1 MQRQNQKIFF
11 NKKDICSTKD
21 TQHYG
26 QLYGSATSLAI
37 AENIENK
44 TGPKIIITPDMD
56 SAEKICIEVNF
67 FTDFNFS
74 IALFPDLEILPYD
87 ISPPSK
93 QVIANRSE
101 ILFKMTT
108 NEIDVLV
115 LNAAN
120 LLWRLP
126 PKDFFTQQSFS
137 LQEGQSFS
145 MNRMKPRLKNNGYE
159 RASLVTQPGEFC
171 VRGSLIDVFSPLY
184 KNPIRVDFEDD
195 KIDSIR
201 VFDIDSQMTVNRI
214 KKATIIPSDQYPKN
228 NETIDFFKINL
239 RNHFEGNQL
248 EWPLY
253 NFIESDAESYGVHN
267 YLPFFFKSMSSIW
280 DYCTSEY
287 ELFCLNDIKTPIRE
301 HQKIIQ
307 ERFKVAGNKEQPSID
322 PSELFFDAKEQ
333 INYINNLNPINI
345 QNKKFRPSSKHHI
358 HNFQTKPIG
367 LIKPSKTSSIDDN
380 VMNLIE
386 TSTSKV
392 LLSIT
397 NTNHFQALKNQFN
410 QHPVVEK
417 EIKSWKEFLK
427 KEKGIYLTQQLI
439 HQSFIAPKS
448 EIMVI
453 GEEDLFGKNPRIR
466 KKSSLINKNPE
477 SIIQDLKDLKVGS
490 LVVHDEYGVGIY
502 QGLSSMKIDDI
513 DSEFLTIEY
522 ALGDLLH
529 VPVILMDYV
538 SRYIGQSTDKSILS
552 HLGSD
557 QWKKLCNKTKQQTR
571 DVAAELLEIY
581 ANRKMTRGRRHIA
594 NQTDYENFCDGFEY
608 ILTKD
613 QAKVI
618 DDVLND
624 MASSKS
630 MERLVCGDV
639 GFGKTEVALRATFT
653 AAINGFQVA
662 ILVPTTLLARQ
673 HYETFSERFLNWPIN
688 VNILS
693 RLQTSKKN
701 QQLRK
706 NIKSGYADIVIGTH
720 ALLSDKV
727 VFKNLGLVIVD
738 EEHRFGVRHKEKLK
752 GIKKDVDY
760 LTLTATPIPRTLN
773 MAIGD
778 LKDISMIT
786 TPPEGRIPVKTFI
799 SQWDRDL
806 IREACQREINR
817 GGQILFIHNKI
828 DGIENIAE
836 SIKQIMPEISLE
848 MAHGQMKE
856 KSLEKVMLQFY
867 HNECDILLATS
878 IVESGLDIPNAN
890 TIIINK
896 ADRFGLAQLHQL
908 RGRVGRSERQSYA
921 YLIVPPKN
929 QLTTE
934 GTQRLEAIE
943 AIEDLGV
950 GFILATHDLE
960 IRGAGEILGDE
971 QSGQIQKIGF
981 SLYKDMLA
989 QAINSLK
996 DSSSTQSSLVS
1007 CDINLNIPALIP
1019 ENYMPDVH
1027 LRLTMYKRIS
1037 KARSKIEINDIKHE
1051 LIDRFGD
1058 LPKQTKNLLLMAHLR
1073 NKASGLGIN
1082 KIRIDKRY
1090 GRIFFDPST
1099 SIETKNLINLID
1111 SEPDIFKMFTDQ
1123 SLGFKGN
1130 FPQVDDRV
1138 LKLRSII
1145 SYFEQDLV

>member
-1 MQRQNQKIFF
+1 MKEQNKKIFF
-11 NKKDICSTKD
+11 NNKDICSTKD

-44 TGPKIIITPDMD
+44 TGPIIIITPDMD
-56 SAEKICIEVNF
+56 SAEKTCIEVNF

-87 ISPPSK
+87 VSPPSK

-101 ILFKMTT
+101 ILFKMTN
-108 NEIDVLV
+108 NEIDVLI

-120 LLWRLP
+120 LLWKLP

-137 LQEGQSFS
+137 LLKNQSFS

-201 VFDIDSQMTVNRI
+201 FFDIDSQMTVNRI
-214 KKATIIPSDQYPKN
+214 EKATIIPSDQYPKN
-228 NETIDFFKINL
+228 YETIDFFKTNL

-280 DYCTSEY
+280 DYCVTEY
-287 ELFCLNDIKTPIRE
+287 ELLCLNDIKTPIRE
-301 HQKIIQ
+301 HQKIIK
-307 ERFKVAGNKEQPSID
+307 ERFNVAGNKEQPSID
-322 PSELFFDAKEQ
+322 PSELFFDATEQ
-333 INYINNLNPINI
+333 INRINSLNPINI
-345 QNKKFRPSSKHHI
+345 QNQKFMPSSKRQV
-358 HNFQTKPIG
+358 HNFRTKPIG
-367 LIKPSKTSSIDDN
+367 LIKPSKTSSIDVS
-380 VMNLIE
+380 VMDLIE
-386 TSTSKV
+386 RSTCNI

-397 NTNHFQALKNQFN
+397 NINHFQALKNQLN
-410 QHPVVEK
+410 QHSILEK
-417 EIKSWKEFLK
+417 EVKSWKEFLS

-439 HQSFIAPKS
+439 HQSFVAPQS

-453 GEEDLFGKNPRIR
+453 GAEDLFGKKPRIR

-477 SIIQDLKDLKVGS
+477 AIIQDLKDLKVGS
-490 LVVHDEYGVGIY
+490 LVVHDGYGVGLY
-502 QGLSSMKIDDI
+502 QGLSSMNIDTI

-522 ALGDLLH
+522 AQGDLLH
-529 VPVILMDYV
+529 VPVILMDHV

-581 ANRKMTRGRRHIA
+581 ANRKMARGRRHIA

-618 DDVLND
+618 DEVLND

-639 GFGKTEVALRATFT
+639 GFGKTEVALRAAFT
-653 AAINGFQVA
+653 ASINGFQVA

-673 HYETFSERFLNWPIN
+673 HFETFSERFLNWPIN
-688 VNILS
+688 VDILS

-706 NIKSGYADIVIGTH
+706 NIQSGYADIVIGTH
-720 ALLSDKV
+720 ALLSEKV

-752 GIKKDVDY
+752 GMKEDVDY

-773 MAIGD
+773 MAIGE
-778 LKDISMIT
+778 LKDISMIA

-799 SQWDRDL
+799 SQWDKDL

-828 DGIENIAE
+828 EGIENIAE

-848 MAHGQMKE
+848 MAHGQMKK
-856 KSLEKVMLQFY
+856 KSLEKVMIQFY

-934 GTQRLEAIE
+934 GIQRLEAIE

-981 SLYKDMLA
+981 SLYRDMLT
-989 QAINSLK
+989 QAVNSLR
-996 DSSSTQSSLVS
+996 DSANTPSLSVS

-1027 LRLTMYKRIS
+1027 LRLTIYKRIS
-1037 KARSKIEINDIKHE
+1037 KARSKIEINGIKLE

-1058 LPKQTKNLLLMAHLR
+1058 LPRQTKNLLLLAHLR
-1073 NKASGLGIN
+1073 NKASDLGIN

-1090 GRIFFDPST
+1090 GRIFFDQST
-1099 SIETKNLINLID
+1099 SIATTNLINLID
-1111 SEPDIFKMFTDQ
+1111 SEPETFKMFTDQ

-1130 FPQVDDRV
+1130 FPHIDDRV
-1138 LKLRSII
+1138 TKLRSII
-1145 SYFEQDLV
+1145 SYFEKDPV